1 MRRGQHFL
9 VDDRVAKRQVGYTS
23 LTRDDVVLEIG
34 AGKGALTRHLAA
46 AAGHVIAIEIDAALA
61 AGLEG
66 MDNVELLRRDALAVD
81 FDAYEFTKV
90 VANLPYQI
98 SSPVT
103 FKLLEQEFELGV
115 LMYQKEFA
123 ERLVAAPGSDD
134 YSRLS
139 VMAQYAADW
148 ELLETVSPG
157 AFYPRPRVRSAIVR
171 MTPREPLFS
180 VIDEAVFADVVRA
193 LFSHRRK
200 KIRNGLL
207 AAGLVSRDQLPGVP
221 YVHRRAEDL
230 LPAQLGAVS
239 DAVAILLREER

>member
-9 VDDRVAKRQVGYTS
+9 VDDRVAQRQVAS
-23 LTRDDVVLEIG
+23 AELSRDDAVLEIG
-34 AGKGALTRHLAA
+34 AGKGALTRHLATVA
-46 AAGHVIAIEIDAALA
+46 DHVVAIEIDSSLAAL
-61 AGLEG
+61 LENLE
-66 MDNVELLRRDALAVD
+66 NVEVVHGDALAVD
-81 FDAYEFTKV
+81 FDALEFNKV

-103 FKLLEQEFELGV
+103 FKLLEQDFDLGV

-123 ERLVAAPGSDD
+123 ERLVASPGSDS
-134 YSRLS
+134 YARLS

-157 AFYPRPRVRSAIVR
+157 AFHPRPRVQSAVVR
-171 MTPREPLFS
+171 MTPRKPLFS

-207 AAGLVSRDQLPGVP
+207 AAGLVNRDQLVAVP
-221 YVHRRAEDL
+221 FIHRRAEQL
-230 LPAQLGAVS
+230 LPAQIGAIS
-239 DAVAILLREER
+239 DAVAMLQEER

>member
-9 VDDRVAKRQVGYTS
+9 VDDRVAERQVAYAALS
-23 LTRDDVVLEIG
+23 RDDVVLEIG
-34 AGKGALTRHLAA
+34 AGNGALTRHLAEV
-46 AAGHVIAIEIDAALA
+46 AGRVIAIEIDAELA
-61 AGLEG
+61 VGLEN
-66 MDNVELLRRDALAVD
+66 MENVELVRRDALKVD
-81 FDAYEFTKV
+81 FSALRFNKV

-103 FKLLEQEFELGV
+103 FKLLEHSFDLGI

-123 ERLVAAPGSDD
+123 ERLVAVPGSDA
-134 YSRLS
+134 YARLS

-157 AFYPRPRVRSAIVR
+157 AFYPRPKVRSAIVR
-171 MTPREPLFS
+171 MTPRPPLFS
-180 VIDEAVFADVVRA
+180 VVDEDVFAEVVRA

-207 AAGLVSRDQLPGVP
+207 AAGVIDRKQLESVP
-221 YVHRRAEDL
+221 YVGQRAENL
-230 LPAQLGAVS
+230 LPAQIGAIS
-239 DAVAILLREER
+239 DAVAVLQGER

>member
-9 VDDRVAKRQVGYTS
+9 VNDRIAERQVGYAQLS
-23 LTRDDVVLEIG
+23 RDDVVLEIG
-34 AGKGALTRHLAA
+34 AGKGALTRHLAR
-46 AAGHVIAIEIDAALA
+46 AAGRVIAIEIDADLVAAL
-61 AGLEG
+61 EN
-66 MDNVELLRRDALAVD
+66 MDNVEVVQNDALNVD
-81 FDAYEFTKV
+81 FDALRFTKV

-103 FKLLEQEFELGV
+103 FKLLEQDFELGV

-123 ERLVAAPGSDD
+123 ERLVAVPGSDA
-134 YSRLS
+134 YARLS

-157 AFYPRPRVRSAIVR
+157 AFYPRPRVRSAVVR

-180 VIDEAVFADVVRA
+180 VVDEAVFADVVRA

-207 AAGLVSRDQLPGVP
+207 AAGLVSRDQLGEVP

-230 LPAQLGAVS
+230 LPAQIGAIS
-239 DAVAILLREER
+239 DAVAVLGGNG

>member
-9 VDDRVAKRQVGYTS
+9 VNDRIAERQVGYAQLS
-23 LTRDDVVLEIG
+23 RDDVVLEIG
-34 AGKGALTRHLAA
+34 AGKGALTRHLAR
-46 AAGHVIAIEIDAALA
+46 AAGRVIAIEIDADLVAT
-61 AGLEG
+61 LEN
-66 MDNVELLRRDALAVD
+66 MDNVEVVQNDALNVD
-81 FDAYEFTKV
+81 FDALRFTKV

-103 FKLLEQEFELGV
+103 FKLLEQDFELGV

-123 ERLVAAPGSDD
+123 ERLVAVPGSDA
-134 YSRLS
+134 YARLS

-157 AFYPRPRVRSAIVR
+157 AFYPRPRVRSAVVR

-180 VIDEAVFADVVRA
+180 VVDEAVFADVVRA

-207 AAGLVSRDQLPGVP
+207 AAGLVSRDQLGEVP

-230 LPAQLGAVS
+230 LPAQIGAIS
-239 DAVAILLREER
+239 DAVAVLGGNG

>member
-9 VDDRVAKRQVGYTS
+9 VDDRVAKRQVGYAS
-23 LTRDDVVLEIG
+23 LTKDDVVLEIG
-34 AGKGALTRHLAA
+34 AGKGALTRYLAA
-46 AAGHVIAIEIDAALA
+46 AAGRVIAIEIDAALA
-61 AGLEG
+61 AGLED
-66 MDNVELLRRDALAVD
+66 MDNVELLRCDALALD
-81 FDAYEFTKV
+81 FDALAFTKV

-103 FKLLEQEFELGV
+103 FKLLEQDFELGV

-123 ERLVAAPGSDD
+123 ERLVAPPGSDA
-134 YSRLS
+134 YARLS

-157 AFYPRPRVRSAIVR
+157 AFYPRPKVRSSVVR

-180 VIDEAVFADVVRA
+180 VVDTDVFADVVRA

-207 AAGLVSRDQLPGVP
+207 AAGLVSRDQLDDVP

-239 DAVAILLREER
+239 DAVAVLRGRR

>member
-9 VDDRVAKRQVGYTS
+9 VDDRIAQRQVAYAELS
-23 LTRDDVVLEIG
+23 RDDVVLEIG
-34 AGKGALTRHLAA
+34 AGKGALTRRLAA
-46 AAGHVIAIEIDAALA
+46 AADHVVAIEIDSSLA
-61 AGLEG
+61 AMLDGLE
-66 MDNVELLRRDALAVD
+66 NVEVVQGDALAVD
-81 FDAYEFTKV
+81 FDALGFNKV

-103 FKLLEQEFELGV
+103 FKLLEQDFDLGV

-123 ERLVAAPGSDD
+123 ERLVAAPDTDS
-134 YSRLS
+134 YARLS

-157 AFYPRPRVRSAIVR
+157 AFHPPPRVQSAVVR
-171 MTPREPLFS
+171 MAPMEPLFS
-180 VIDEAVFADVVRA
+180 VVDEAVFADVVRA

-207 AAGLVSRDQLPGVP
+207 AAGLVNRDQLAGVP
-221 YVHRRAEDL
+221 FIHRRAEQL
-230 LPAQLGAVS
+230 LPAQIGAIS
-239 DAVAILLREER
+239 DAVAILQEER

>member
-9 VDDRVAKRQVGYTS
+9 VDDRVAERQVAYAALS
-23 LTRDDVVLEIG
+23 RDDVVLEIG
-34 AGKGALTRHLAA
+34 AGNGALTRHLAEV
-46 AAGHVIAIEIDAALA
+46 AGRVIAIEIDAELA
-61 AGLEG
+61 VGLEN
-66 MDNVELLRRDALAVD
+66 MENVELVRRDALEVD
-81 FDAYEFTKV
+81 FSALHFNKV

-103 FKLLEQEFELGV
+103 FKLLEHSFDLGV

-123 ERLVAAPGSDD
+123 ERLVAAPGSDA
-134 YSRLS
+134 YARLS

-157 AFYPRPRVRSAIVR
+157 AFYPRPKIRSAIVR
-171 MTPREPLFS
+171 MTPRPPLFS
-180 VIDEAVFADVVRA
+180 VVDEAVFAEVVRA

-207 AAGLVSRDQLPGVP
+207 AAGLIGREQLEAVP
-221 YVHRRAEDL
+221 YVDRRAEDL
-230 LPAQLGAVS
+230 LPAQIGAIS
-239 DAVAILLREER
+239 DAVAVLQGER

>member
-9 VDDRVAKRQVGYTS
+9 VDDRVAERQVAYAA

-34 AGKGALTRHLAA
+34 AGNGALTRHLAE
-46 AAGHVIAIEIDAALA
+46 AAGRVIAIEIDAELA
-61 AGLEG
+61 VGLEN
-66 MDNVELLRRDALAVD
+66 MENVELVRRDALEVD
-81 FDAYEFTKV
+81 FSVLHFNKV

-103 FKLLEQEFELGV
+103 FKLLEYSFDLGV

-123 ERLVAAPGSDD
+123 ERLVAAPGSDA
-134 YSRLS
+134 YARLS

-157 AFYPRPRVRSAIVR
+157 AFYPRPKVRSAIVR
-171 MTPREPLFS
+171 MTPRPPLFS
-180 VIDEAVFADVVRA
+180 VVDEAVFAGVVRA

-207 AAGLVSRDQLPGVP
+207 AAGLIDREQLEAVP
-221 YVHRRAEDL
+221 YVDRRAEDL
-230 LPAQLGAVS
+230 LPAQIGAIS
-239 DAVAILLREER
+239 DAVAVLQGER

>member
-9 VDDRVAKRQVGYTS
+9 VDDRVAERQVGYAQLS
-23 LTRDDVVLEIG
+23 RDDVVLEIG
-34 AGKGALTRHLAA
+34 AGKGALTRHLAR
-46 AAGHVIAIEIDAALA
+46 AAGRVIAIEIDVDLA
-61 AGLEG
+61 AGLEH
-66 MDNVELLRRDALAVD
+66 MDNVEVLRCDALAVD
-81 FDAYEFTKV
+81 FDALQFTKV

-103 FKLLEQEFELGV
+103 FKLLEQDFELGV

-123 ERLVAAPGSDD
+123 ERLVAVPGSDS
-134 YSRLS
+134 YARLS

-180 VIDEAVFADVVRA
+180 VVDEAIFADVVRA

-207 AAGLVSRDQLPGVP
+207 AAGLVSRDQLGEVP

-230 LPAQLGAVS
+230 LPAQIGAIS
-239 DAVAILLREER
+239 DAVAVFGGNG